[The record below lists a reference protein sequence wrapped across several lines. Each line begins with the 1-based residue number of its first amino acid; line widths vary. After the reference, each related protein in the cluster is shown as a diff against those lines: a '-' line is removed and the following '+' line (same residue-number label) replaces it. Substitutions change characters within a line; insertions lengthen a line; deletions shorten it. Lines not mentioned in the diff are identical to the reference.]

1 MKPNIS
7 LDDDYNIVV
16 IYGNNMV
23 ETDRGLHYMVV
34 ELMLGV
40 GEAASAEEVTQQ
52 FVLKEEPA

>member
-52 FVLKEEPA
+52 SV